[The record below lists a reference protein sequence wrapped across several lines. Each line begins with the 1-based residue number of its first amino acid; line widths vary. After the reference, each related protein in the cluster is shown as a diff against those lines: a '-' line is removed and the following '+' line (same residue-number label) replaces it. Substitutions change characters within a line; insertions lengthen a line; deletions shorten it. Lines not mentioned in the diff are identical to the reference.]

1 MRTFIRGLRGLPGY
15 SLLEVMMVLG
25 VMGVVSSIAL
35 VQIGNARPA
44 MKGNGAMRVVM
55 SEVTQARETAI
66 SQRRY
71 VQINFIN
78 NSEVQLVRQEV
89 PAANGT
95 TVLADIPLEGGVVF
109 TLLAGIGDTPD
120 AFGASKAVDFG
131 SATSV
136 MFNTDGMLIDNT
148 GATVNGTVYMAMP
161 SQPQS
166 YRAVTILGST
176 GRIRGYRWDGGK
188 WVLQ

>member
-1 MRTFIRGLRGLPGY
+1 MRNIAWGLRRNQGY
-15 SLLEVMMVLG
+15 SLLELMMVLG
-25 VMGVVSSIAL
+25 IMGVVSSVAL
-35 VQIGNARPA
+35 IQIGNARPA

-71 VQINFIN
+71 VEVNFIN

-95 TVLADIPLEGGVVF
+95 TVLADIPLEGGIVF
-109 TLLAGIGDTPD
+109 TLLSGIGDTPD
-120 AFGASKAVDFG
+120 AFGATKAVDFG

-148 GATVNGTVYMAMP
+148 GNTINGTVFMAMP
-161 SQPQS
+161 STPQS

-188 WVLQ
+188 WMLE